1 MSPPPGPKDVPC
13 LPQREQAGGVEAPE
27 YGAAE
32 GKAGATRSEGFALSQ
47 VPHRRETNGEGGWG
61 LCQGTRVMNTMLLL
75 LLSYTNHTFLVL
87 NTFICFFIFEFFL

>member
-1 MSPPPGPKDVPC
+1 MPPPGPEDVPR

-32 GKAGATRSEGFALSQ
+32 GKAGGTRSEGFALSQ

-61 LCQGTRVMNTMLLL
+61 VVNITLLL
-75 LLSYTNHTFLVL
+75 LLSFNNHTFRVL
-87 NTFICFFIFEFFL
+87 NQFILFF